1 MVRGMLATIYV
12 RGGDLR
18 VIQKTLEEAYG
29 DAPFVH
35 VTHKA
40 EHLATKY
47 VSGTNRCH
55 VGAFAGYHLGDVIL
69 VSVIDNLGKGAAG
82 QAVQNANIRFGL
94 DPALGL
100 GTLAAYP

>member
-1 MVRGMLATIYV
+1 MNFNSKEILSSS
-12 RGGDLR
+12 L
-18 VIQKTLEEAYG
+18 
-29 DAPFVH
+29 
-35 VTHKA
+35 
-40 EHLATKY
+40 
-47 VSGTNRCH
+47 
-55 VGAFAGYHLGDVIL
+55 IL

>member
-1 MVRGMLATIYV
+1 
-12 RGGDLR
+12 
-18 VIQKTLEEAYG
+18 
-29 DAPFVH
+29 

-55 VGAFAGYHLGDVIL
+55 VGAFAGYHEGDVIL

-94 DPALGL
+94 DPTLGL
-100 GTLAAYP
+100 QTLAAYP